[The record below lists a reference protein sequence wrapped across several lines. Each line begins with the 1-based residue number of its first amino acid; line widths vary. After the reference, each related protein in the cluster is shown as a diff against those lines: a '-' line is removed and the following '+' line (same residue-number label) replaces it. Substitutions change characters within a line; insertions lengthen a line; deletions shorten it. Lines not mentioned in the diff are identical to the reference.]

1 MDMVATSWRLTP
13 PSLPLLSP
21 KVKSF
26 RVYSSSSSSS
36 LSLSPIIQK
45 TSSLIQNSGVI
56 ACLRANSAEL
66 AYEAATAALNGGI
79 SVVWSVQYLVCFNKK
94 PDLDQAPGAGFFGSP
109 YELGQLEIVMSTPG
123 VFQVLRQLVKD
134 YPTLAL
140 GVGTALN
147 AEDARNAMNAGAKF
161 FMSPATVKDI
171 MDDVAKDEI
180 LYIPGV
186 MTPTEILSAYDA
198 GAKMVKVSAV
208 TFSYLTM
215 LVYPVS
221 ALGGVQYIS
230 ALKKPFPHIPM
241 VASQGIMIDSIGEYI
256 SSGAS
261 SVVLSDAIFDRGAMT
276 QRNFKVIHQLA
287 SLAALEGKE
296 AVERGSFG
304 PTTSHVKA

>member
-79 SVVWSVQYLVCFNKK
+79 SVAARRNLYEYYKSVIFAGIVKLTIYGLELVWSVQYLVCFNKK

-140 GVGTALN
+140 GVIVLLLPLRFH
-147 AEDARNAMNAGAKF
+147 DY
-161 FMSPATVKDI
+161 
-171 MDDVAKDEI
+171 
-180 LYIPGV
+180 L
-186 MTPTEILSAYDA
+186 
-198 GAKMVKVSAV
+198 
-208 TFSYLTM
+208 FS
-215 LVYPVS
+215 
-221 ALGGVQYIS
+221 
-230 ALKKPFPHIPM
+230 F
-241 VASQGIMIDSIGEYI
+241 
-256 SSGAS
+256 
-261 SVVLSDAIFDRGAMT
+261 
-276 QRNFKVIHQLA
+276 
-287 SLAALEGKE
+287 
-296 AVERGSFG
+296 
-304 PTTSHVKA
+304 

>member
-1 MDMVATSWRLTP
+1 M
-13 PSLPLLSP
+13 LS
-21 KVKSF
+21 SQE
-26 RVYSSSSSSS
+26 
-36 LSLSPIIQK
+36 IC
-45 TSSLIQNSGVI
+45 GVDNI
-56 ACLRANSAEL
+56 L
-66 AYEAATAALNGGI
+66 
-79 SVVWSVQYLVCFNKK
+79 Q
-94 PDLDQAPGAGFFGSP
+94 
-109 YELGQLEIVMSTPG
+109 
-123 VFQVLRQLVKD
+123 
-134 YPTLAL
+134 
-140 GVGTALN
+140 VGTALN

-198 GAKMVKVSAV
+198 GAKMVK
-208 TFSYLTM
+208 
-215 LVYPVS
+215 VYPVS

-296 AVERGSFG
+296 AVERKRSC
-304 PTTSHVKA
+304 TTN